1 MTAWPEVA
9 LGDVADFVRGVTFK
23 PGDLKELGAPGT
35 VACLRTSNVQ
45 TELSLEDVWAIPET
59 RAGRPDQELR
69 CGDLLVS
76 SANSW
81 NLVGKCSWV
90 GDLPWRA
97 TFGGFVTTIRA
108 RPDRLDPRYFFRW
121 FSSPTTQAVIRS
133 FGRRT
138 TNISNLNLDRCRRLT
153 FRLPPLEEQRRI
165 AAILDAADEL
175 RAKRRAALALLDSLT
190 ESIFFDMFGRGRIS
204 PVTVSRQELDHPEGW
219 RWETLTDVA
228 RLATGHTPDREV
240 PDYWDGD
247 IPWISLTEIRG
258 LDGTV
263 ANGTDLRVS
272 QAGIDH
278 SSSVILPTG
287 TVCFSRT
294 ASIGFVTM
302 TGRPMATSQDF
313 VNWVCGDRL
322 RPLYLM
328 HALLRSREQLR
339 ALSAGS
345 THKTIYMRIA
355 EQFRALIPPLPL
367 QDEFVSRVDELTR
380 QRRRGSDSETRL
392 DELFASLQHRAF
404 RGEL

>member
-9 LGDVADFVRGVTFK
+9 IGDVADFVRGVTFK
-23 PGDLKELGAPGT
+23 PGDVKELGAPGT

-165 AAILDAADEL
+165 AAILDAADGL
-175 RAKRRAALALLDSLT
+175 RAKRWQSLALLDSLT
-190 ESIFFDMFGRGRIS
+190 ESIFLDMFGD
-204 PVTVSRQELDHPEGW
+204 PVALMGTNRSAILGDAVDIVGGGTPSRQVAEYFEGDVCWATSKDMKASFLDDTGEHITPDAIARSATKLVQPGAVLVVVKSKVLAHSLPVAVARVPTCFGQDLKALVPRAGWETSFIASCVRASRRWLLRQARGVNTEGLTLDH
-219 RWETLTDVA
+219 
-228 RLATGHTPDREV
+228 
-240 PDYWDGD
+240 
-247 IPWISLTEIRG
+247 
-258 LDGTV
+258 
-263 ANGTDLRVS
+263 
-272 QAGIDH
+272 
-278 SSSVILPTG
+278 
-287 TVCFSRT
+287 
-294 ASIGFVTM
+294 
-302 TGRPMATSQDF
+302 
-313 VNWVCGDRL
+313 
-322 RPLYLM
+322 
-328 HALLRSREQLR
+328 LR
-339 ALSAGS
+339 ACPIIDA
-345 THKTIYMRIA
+345 TQQ
-355 EQFRALIPPLPL
+355 EQQKFAR
-367 QDEFVSRVDELTR
+367 EVDELVCLVGRAR
-380 QRRRGSDSETRL
+380 QGADGL
-392 DELFASLQHRAF
+392 QELFASLQHRAF